1 MYNFLLGI
9 QYISILFLLIEA
21 TYIFKKM
28 RTPLHNYLFFNCVA
42 TLINNTGYLMEMLSE
57 TESEYFMGV
66 KMSYLGRVWISY
78 SLFIF
83 MLALCK
89 YKFNKTA
96 LHVLAVFHAMTFL
109 LVLTSEWHPL
119 YYKSMKY
126 VEEGVFP
133 IIQFQSGIWHR
144 IYDLVTLF
152 YIVYGLYKMVMAVKR
167 EQNAY
172 AKRQLLYVFIGILFE
187 SACFII
193 NLFNLTGNYDTTV
206 MGYAIGTIFM
216 YIAIFKYGLLDTSQ
230 LAKEYVLD
238 GVSEAIIAV
247 NNQKEIEYYNKPAEQ
262 LIANIEKPE
271 NPDNAEIADKKYNED
286 NTENIENAKNMIIDL
301 IESAIDKVEPIKV
314 GNRIYAPERKELFD
328 AHAEKGK
335 VFVLVDETD
344 HFKYMEEL
352 KEQKEIAEAANQSK
366 STFLSIVSHEIRTPM
381 NAVVGMTDIL
391 LRDELTEKQRKYLT
405 NIKNSGAALVMI
417 INDILDLSKIEA
429 GKMEIVEDEYAL
441 RELVSDVEMIIENR
455 IGGKPIH
462 LLINIDDKIPNSLIG
477 DGLRIRQIIIN
488 LMNNAVKFTESG
500 YIQLLIQIEEE
511 RDESYLLRFAVKDS
525 GQGIKEED
533 LVKLGQAFS
542 QVDTKKNHSK
552 EGTGLGLSI
561 SKDFITLMGGE
572 LKVDSVY
579 GKGTEFYFF
588 IEQKKSNSVNDNKDS
603 VKCSWKSTE
612 FTIPNARI
620 LIVDD
625 TKINRLIAEEIISP
639 LKATTDT
646 AESGQ
651 VALNK
656 IKENKYDII
665 FMDYM
670 MPLMDGVE
678 TTDKIRKMKGDYF
691 KQVPIIALTGDTS
704 ERTQDMFKAAGIN
717 DFLEKPIVYEQIKN
731 KIVKWLPEELI
742 QTI

>member
-42 TLINNTGYLMEMLSE
+42 TLINNTGYLMEMLSK

-152 YIVYGLYKMVMAVKR
+152 YIVYGIYKMFMAVKR

-193 NLFNLTGNYDTTV
+193 NLLDLTGNYDTTV

-230 LAKEYVLD
+230 LAKEYVID
-238 GVSEAIIAV
+238 GVSEAIFAV
-247 NNQKEIEYYNKPAEQ
+247 NNLNELEYYNKPAEQ
-262 LIANIEKPE
+262 LIENIE
-271 NPDNAEIADKKYNED
+271 
-286 NTENIENAKNMIIDL
+286 NTENINNGKNKIIDL
-301 IESAIDKVEPIKV
+301 IESAIDSHEPIKV

-328 AHAEKGK
+328 AHAQKGK

-352 KEQKEIAEAANQSK
+352 KEQKDIAEAANQSK
-366 STFLSIVSHEIRTPM
+366 SRFLSIVSHEIRTPM
-381 NAVVGMTDIL
+381 NAVVGMTDLL

-405 NIKNSGAALVMI
+405 NIKNSGAALIMI

-441 RELVSDVEMIIENR
+441 RELVNDVEMIIENR

-462 LLINIDDKIPNSLIG
+462 LLINIDDKIPETLIG

-511 RDESYLLRFAVKDS
+511 RDESYLLRFVVKDS

-561 SKDFITLMGGE
+561 SKDFIALMGGE
-572 LKVDSVY
+572 LKVNSVY

-588 IEQKKSNSVNDNKDS
+588 IEQKIRNAENENSDS
-603 VKCSWKSTE
+603 VKCAWKPTE
-612 FTIPNARI
+612 FTIPNTRM

-625 TKINRLIAEEIISP
+625 TRINLLIAEEIVSP
-639 LKATTDT
+639 LKVTTDT
-646 AESGQ
+646 AESGEM
-651 VALNK
+651 ALKK
-656 IKENKYDII
+656 IKENIYDII

-670 MPLMDGVE
+670 MPQMDGVE
-678 TTDKIRKMKGDYF
+678 TTDKIRKMEGEYF
-691 KQVPIIALTGDTS
+691 KNVPIIALTGDTS
-704 ERTQDMFKAAGIN
+704 DRTQDMFKAAGIN
-717 DFLEKPIVYEQIKN
+717 DFLEKPIVYEQVKKVFI
-731 KIVKWLPEELI
+731 KWLPKEQIIIEKK
-742 QTI
+742 

>member
-28 RTPLHNYLFFNCVA
+28 RTPLHNFLFFNCIA
-42 TLINNTGYLMEMLSE
+42 TLINNTGYLMEMLSK
-57 TESEYFMGV
+57 TQAEYFMGV

-119 YYKSMKY
+119 YYKSMEY

-144 IYDLVTLF
+144 IYDAVTLF
-152 YIVYGLYKMVMAVKR
+152 YIVYGLYKMILAVKR

-193 NLFNLTGNYDTTV
+193 NLLNLTGNYDTTV

-238 GVSEAIIAV
+238 GVSEAILAV
-247 NNQKEIEYYNKPAEQ
+247 NNQNEIEYYNKPAEQ
-262 LIANIEKPE
+262 LIENIE
-271 NPDNAEIADKKYNED
+271 
-286 NTENIENAKNMIIDL
+286 NTENINKTQNINNGKNKIIDL
-301 IESAIDKVEPIKV
+301 IESAIDSDEPFKV
-314 GNRIYAPERKELFD
+314 GNRIYAPERKVLFD

-335 VFVLVDETD
+335 VFVLVDETE

-366 STFLSIVSHEIRTPM
+366 SSFLSIVSHEIRTPM

-391 LRDELTEKQRKYLT
+391 LRDDLTEKQRKYLT

-441 RELVSDVEMIIENR
+441 RELVNDVEMIIENR

-462 LLINIDDKIPNSLIG
+462 LLINIDDKIPNTLIG

-488 LMNNAVKFTESG
+488 LMSNAVKFTESG
-500 YIQLLIQIEEE
+500 YIQLSVQIEEE
-511 RDESYLLRFAVKDS
+511 RDEAYLLRFAVKDS

-533 LVKLGQAFS
+533 LVKLGQAFA

-561 SKDFITLMGGE
+561 SKDFISLMGGE
-572 LKVDSVY
+572 LKVNSVY

-588 IEQKKSNSVNDNKDS
+588 IEQKKSNSKYENSDS
-603 VKCSWKSTE
+603 LKCSWKPTE
-612 FTIPNARI
+612 FILPNTRI

-625 TKINRLIAEEIISP
+625 TRINLLIEEEILSP
-639 LKATTDT
+639 LKITTDT
-646 AESGQ
+646 ADSGQ
-651 VALNK
+651 AALKK
-656 IKENKYDII
+656 IRENTYDII

-670 MPLMDGVE
+670 MPQMDGVE
-678 TTDKIRKMKGDYF
+678 TTDKIRKIEGEYF
-691 KQVPIIALTGDTS
+691 KNVPIIALTGDTS

-731 KIVKWLPEELI
+731 ILIKWLPKEQI
-742 QTI
+742 VIK

>member
-28 RTPLHNYLFFNCVA
+28 RTPLHNFLFFNCIA
-42 TLINNTGYLMEMLSE
+42 TLINNTGYLMEMLSK
-57 TESEYFMGV
+57 TQAEYFMGV

-119 YYKSMKY
+119 YYKSMEY

-144 IYDLVTLF
+144 IYDAVTLF
-152 YIVYGLYKMVMAVKR
+152 YIVYGLYKMILAVKR

-172 AKRQLLYVFIGILFE
+172 AKRQLLYVFMGILFE

-193 NLFNLTGNYDTTV
+193 NLLNLTGNYDTTV

-238 GVSEAIIAV
+238 GVSEAILAV
-247 NNQKEIEYYNKPAEQ
+247 NNQNEIEYYNKPAEQ
-262 LIANIEKPE
+262 LIENIE
-271 NPDNAEIADKKYNED
+271 
-286 NTENIENAKNMIIDL
+286 NTENINKTQNINNGKNNIIDL
-301 IESAIDKVEPIKV
+301 IESVIDSDEPFKV
-314 GNRIYAPERKELFD
+314 GNRIYAPERKVLFD

-335 VFVLVDETD
+335 VFVLVDETE

-366 STFLSIVSHEIRTPM
+366 SSFLSIVSHEIRTPM

-391 LRDELTEKQRKYLT
+391 LRDDLTEKQRKYLT

-441 RELVSDVEMIIENR
+441 RELVNDVEMIIENR

-462 LLINIDDKIPNSLIG
+462 LLINIDDKIPNTLIG

-500 YIQLLIQIEEE
+500 YIQLSVQIEEE
-511 RDESYLLRFAVKDS
+511 RDEAYLLRFAVKDS

-533 LVKLGQAFS
+533 LVKLGQAFA

-561 SKDFITLMGGE
+561 SKDFIALMGGE

-588 IEQKKSNSVNDNKDS
+588 IEQKKSDSENDNNDS
-603 VKCSWKSTE
+603 VKCSWRPTE
-612 FTIPNARI
+612 FTIPNARL

-625 TKINRLIAEEIISP
+625 TKINRLIAEEVISP

-678 TTDKIRKMKGDYF
+678 TTDKIRKMEGDYF
-691 KQVPIIALTGDTS
+691 KHVPIIALTGDTS
-704 ERTQDMFKAAGIN
+704 ERTQDMFKAVGIN

-742 QTI
+742 KTKQGEFSG

>member
-42 TLINNTGYLMEMLSE
+42 TLINNTGYLMEMLSK
-57 TESEYFMGV
+57 TAAEYFMGV

-144 IYDLVTLF
+144 IYDVVTLF

-193 NLFNLTGNYDTTV
+193 NLLDLTGNYDTTV

-230 LAKEYVLD
+230 LAKEYVID
-238 GVSEAIIAV
+238 GVSEAIFAV
-247 NNQKEIEYYNKPAEQ
+247 NNQNEIEYYNKPAEQ
-262 LIANIEKPE
+262 LITNIDKPGK
-271 NPDNAEIADKKYNED
+271 PDNAEIADKKYNED
-286 NTENIENAKNMIIDL
+286 NTENIENAKNKIIDL
-301 IESAIDKVEPIKV
+301 IESAIDKDEPIKV

-328 AHAEKGK
+328 AHAQKGK

-352 KEQKEIAEAANQSK
+352 KEQKDIAEAANQSK
-366 STFLSIVSHEIRTPM
+366 SRFLSIVSHEIRTPM
-381 NAVVGMTDIL
+381 NAVVGMTDLL

-405 NIKNSGAALVMI
+405 NIKNSGAALIMI

-441 RELVSDVEMIIENR
+441 RELVNDVEMIIENR

-462 LLINIDDKIPNSLIG
+462 LLINIDDKIPETLIG

-511 RDESYLLRFAVKDS
+511 RDESYLLRFVVKDS

>member
-1 MYNFLLGI
+1 MF
-9 QYISILFLLIEA
+9 
-21 TYIFKKM
+21 
-28 RTPLHNYLFFNCVA
+28 
-42 TLINNTGYLMEMLSE
+42 
-57 TESEYFMGV
+57 
-66 KMSYLGRVWISY
+66 
-78 SLFIF
+78 
-83 MLALCK
+83 
-89 YKFNKTA
+89 
-96 LHVLAVFHAMTFL
+96 
-109 LVLTSEWHPL
+109 
-119 YYKSMKY
+119 
-126 VEEGVFP
+126 
-133 IIQFQSGIWHR
+133 
-144 IYDLVTLF
+144 
-152 YIVYGLYKMVMAVKR
+152 MAVKR

-193 NLFNLTGNYDTTV
+193 NLLDLTGNYDTTV

-230 LAKEYVLD
+230 LAKEYVID
-238 GVSEAIIAV
+238 GVSEAIFAV
-247 NNQKEIEYYNKPAEQ
+247 NNLNELEYYNKPAEQ
-262 LIANIEKPE
+262 LIENIE
-271 NPDNAEIADKKYNED
+271 
-286 NTENIENAKNMIIDL
+286 NTENINNGKNKIIDL
-301 IESAIDKVEPIKV
+301 IESAIDSHEPIKV

-328 AHAEKGK
+328 AHAQKGK

-352 KEQKEIAEAANQSK
+352 KEQIDIAEAANQSK
-366 STFLSIVSHEIRTPM
+366 SRFLSIVSHEIRTPM
-381 NAVVGMTDIL
+381 NAVVGMTDLL

-405 NIKNSGAALVMI
+405 NIKNSGAALIMI

-441 RELVSDVEMIIENR
+441 RELVNDVEMIIENR

-462 LLINIDDKIPNSLIG
+462 LLINIDDKIPETLIG

-511 RDESYLLRFAVKDS
+511 RDESYLLRFVVKDS

-561 SKDFITLMGGE
+561 SKDFIARMGGE
-572 LKVDSVY
+572 LKVNSVY

-588 IEQKKSNSVNDNKDS
+588 IEQKIRNAENENSDS
-603 VKCSWKSTE
+603 VKCAWKPTE
-612 FTIPNARI
+612 FTIPNTRM

-625 TKINRLIAEEIISP
+625 TRIKLLIAEEIVSP
-639 LKATTDT
+639 LKVTTDT
-646 AESGQ
+646 AESGE
-651 VALNK
+651 VALKK
-656 IKENKYDII
+656 IKENIYDII

-670 MPLMDGVE
+670 MPQMDGVE
-678 TTDKIRKMKGDYF
+678 TTDKIRKMEGEYF
-691 KQVPIIALTGDTS
+691 KNVPIIALTGDTS
-704 ERTQDMFKAAGIN
+704 DRTQDMFKAAGKN
-717 DFLEKPIVYEQIKN
+717 DFLEKPIV
-731 KIVKWLPEELI
+731 
-742 QTI
+742 

>member
-28 RTPLHNYLFFNCVA
+28 RTPLHNFLFFNCIA
-42 TLINNTGYLMEMLSE
+42 TLINNTGYLMEMLSK
-57 TESEYFMGV
+57 TQAEYFMGV

-119 YYKSMKY
+119 YYKSMEY

-144 IYDLVTLF
+144 IYDAVTLF
-152 YIVYGLYKMVMAVKR
+152 YIVYGLYKMILAVKR

-193 NLFNLTGNYDTTV
+193 NLLNLTGNYDTTI

-238 GVSEAIIAV
+238 GVSEAILAV
-247 NNQKEIEYYNKPAEQ
+247 NNQNEIEYHNKPAEQ
-262 LIANIEKPE
+262 LIENIE
-271 NPDNAEIADKKYNED
+271 
-286 NTENIENAKNMIIDL
+286 NTENINKTQNINNGKNKIIDL
-301 IESAIDKVEPIKV
+301 IESAIDSDEPIKV
-314 GNRIYAPERKELFD
+314 GNRIYASERKVLFD

-335 VFVLVDETD
+335 VFVLVDETE

-366 STFLSIVSHEIRTPM
+366 SSFLSIVSHEIRTPM

-391 LRDELTEKQRKYLT
+391 LRDDLTEKQRKYLT

-441 RELVSDVEMIIENR
+441 RELVNDVEMIIENR

-462 LLINIDDKIPNSLIG
+462 LLINIDDKIPNTLIG

-500 YIQLLIQIEEE
+500 YIQLSVQIEEE
-511 RDESYLLRFAVKDS
+511 RDEAYLLRFAVKDS

-533 LVKLGQAFS
+533 LVKLGQAFA

-561 SKDFITLMGGE
+561 SKDFISLMGGE
-572 LKVDSVY
+572 LKVNSVY

-588 IEQKKSNSVNDNKDS
+588 IEQKKSNSKYENSDS
-603 VKCSWKSTE
+603 LKCSWKPTE
-612 FTIPNARI
+612 FILPNTKI

-625 TKINRLIAEEIISP
+625 TRINLLITEEILSP
-639 LKATTDT
+639 LKITTDT

-651 VALNK
+651 AALKK
-656 IKENKYDII
+656 IRENTYDII

-670 MPLMDGVE
+670 MPQMDGVE
-678 TTDKIRKMKGDYF
+678 TTDKIRKIEGEYF
-691 KQVPIIALTGDTS
+691 KNVPIIALTGDTS

-731 KIVKWLPEELI
+731 ILIKWLPKEQI
-742 QTI
+742 VIK

>member
-42 TLINNTGYLMEMLSE
+42 TLINNTGYLMEMLSK

-152 YIVYGLYKMVMAVKR
+152 YIVYGIYKMFMAVKR

-193 NLFNLTGNYDTTV
+193 NLLDLTGNYDTTV

-230 LAKEYVLD
+230 LAKEYVID
-238 GVSEAIIAV
+238 GVSEAIFAV
-247 NNQKEIEYYNKPAEQ
+247 NNLNELEYYNKPAEQ
-262 LIANIEKPE
+262 LIENIE
-271 NPDNAEIADKKYNED
+271 
-286 NTENIENAKNMIIDL
+286 NTENINNGKNKIIDL
-301 IESAIDKVEPIKV
+301 IESAIDSHEPIKV

-328 AHAEKGK
+328 AHAQKGK

-352 KEQKEIAEAANQSK
+352 KEQKDIAEAANQSK
-366 STFLSIVSHEIRTPM
+366 SRFLSIVSHEIRTPM
-381 NAVVGMTDIL
+381 NAVVGMTDLL

-405 NIKNSGAALVMI
+405 NIKNSGAALIMI

-441 RELVSDVEMIIENR
+441 RELVNDVEMIIENR

-462 LLINIDDKIPNSLIG
+462 LLINIDDKIPETMIG